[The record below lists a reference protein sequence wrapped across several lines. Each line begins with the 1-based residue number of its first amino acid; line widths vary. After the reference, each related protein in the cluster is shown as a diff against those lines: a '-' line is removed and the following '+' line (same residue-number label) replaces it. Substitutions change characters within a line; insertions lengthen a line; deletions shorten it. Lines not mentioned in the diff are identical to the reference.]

1 MNWNQAEGN
10 WKQFKGYVREKW
22 GDLTDDDL
30 DRIAGKREKLVGH
43 IQEKY
48 RDRPR
53 GGGKA
58 SRRVGED
65 PQVTLHF
72 KPWPSI

>member
-1 MNWNQAEGN
+1 VKREVKKMNWNQVEGN

-30 DRIAGKREKLVGH
+30 DRIAGKRENLVGH

-48 RDRPR
+48 
-53 GGGKA
+53 GIAQEEAEK
-58 SRRVGED
+58 
-65 PQVTLHF
+65 QVDEWEKTH
-72 KPWPSI
+72 K

>member
-1 MNWNQAEGN
+1 MKREVKKMNWNQVEGN

-30 DRIAGKREKLVGH
+30 DRIAGKRENLVGH

-48 RDRPR
+48 
-53 GGGKA
+53 GIAQEEAEK
-58 SRRVGED
+58 
-65 PQVTLHF
+65 QVDEWEKTH
-72 KPWPSI
+72 K